1 MIPATN
7 DLSLCRT
14 NCSLL
19 PGELSRSDHS
29 MGILS
34 LAKRLLLSTVVVLYE
49 YIYRKVE
56 ETHDRC
62 YNMDEHLGVPLN
74 RAELNS

>member
-1 MIPATN
+1 MICHSAGQTAH
-7 DLSLCRT
+7 SSRA
-14 NCSLL
+14 
-19 PGELSRSDHS
+19 PGIAIVGHVLVPVSGQD
-29 MGILS
+29 GYIDILS
-34 LAKRLLLSTVVVLYE
+34 ML
-49 YIYRKVE
+49 YRKVE